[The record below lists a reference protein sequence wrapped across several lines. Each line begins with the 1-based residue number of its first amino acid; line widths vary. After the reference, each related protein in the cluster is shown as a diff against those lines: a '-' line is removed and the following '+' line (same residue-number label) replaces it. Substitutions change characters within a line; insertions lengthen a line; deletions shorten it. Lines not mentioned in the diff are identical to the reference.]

1 MPLDCCAGTF
11 ECIMV
16 GLSLLM
22 KVGFL
27 DDTMLG
33 CFDALETGELLVA
46 TLGRPLPSILGPLE
60 NATFGVLD
68 CCSMGELDRTTL
80 GN

>member
-16 GLSLLM
+16 GPSLLM

-33 CFDALETGELLVA
+33 WFDALETGELLVA
-46 TLGRPLPSILGPLE
+46 TLGRCDFSDVGDALG
-60 NATFGVLD
+60 AD
-68 CCSMGELDRTTL
+68 DRLLL
-80 GN
+80 GAALC